1 MAENS
6 DEETSAEDVLGFD
19 PRETGPLDLFAQ
31 ARDRVSQVLDTY
43 GTVLIAS
50 ATVLIAVAWWQG
62 VQVPTLPN
70 WLRIA
75 LITSALASGSA
86 WVVGKRLAR
95 WVHTPDDVL
104 LSVQHAKNGDQR
116 LIRISPD
123 RLDTMR
129 ILNHNGEQRDR
140 EFLHRPQI
148 NGRMAYEVDR
158 YHVEQNTALA
168 SWQAGVSN
176 SEIRA
181 DRASIDRIKTTL
193 EREADKALE
202 LAANHSA
209 IVREHATEVAHY
221 LIATVEGVEVPHED
235 GGQRLDDR
243 LTDVLDQGDV
253 SEQLLGGGDGDGRL
267 DEDRDRDET
276 DGDASNGSVEIEQN
290 GDGLSLLLG
299 GGDDGGDADE

>member
-1 MAENS
+1 MLMAENS
-6 DEETSAEDVLGFD
+6 DTADDTSAEDVLGFD
-19 PRETGPLDLFAQ
+19 PRETGPVDLYAQ
-31 ARDRVSQVLDTY
+31 ARDRLVSILDTY

-50 ATVLIAVAWWQG
+50 VTVLIAVAWWQG
-62 VQVPTLPN
+62 VQPPEVPT
-70 WLRIA
+70 WLKLA
-75 LITSALASGSA
+75 AYTSLLASGSA

-104 LSVQHAKNGDQR
+104 LSVQNAKNGDQR

-123 RLDTMR
+123 RLDSMR

-140 EFLHRPQI
+140 EFLHKPVI
-148 NGRMAYEVDR
+148 NGRTAYEVDH
-158 YHVEQNTALA
+158 YHVEQNTAVA

-181 DRASIDRIKTTL
+181 DRASIDRIKTKL

-221 LIATVEGVEVPHED
+221 LIATVEGVEVPSED

-243 LTDVLDQGDV
+243 LTKLLDQNDV
-253 SEQLLGGGDGDGRL
+253 SEQVLGGDDEQADDDLDDDGR
-267 DEDRDRDET
+267 
-276 DGDASNGSVEIEQN
+276 ASNGSVEIESN
-290 GDGLSLLLG
+290 GDGVSIDLLSGVEG
-299 GGDDGGDADE
+299 GEADD

>member
-1 MAENS
+1 MAEN
-6 DEETSAEDVLGFD
+6 DTADETSAEDVLGFD
-19 PRETGPLDLFAQ
+19 PRETGPLDLGAQ
-31 ARDRVSQVLDTY
+31 ARDRLASILDTY
-43 GTVLIAS
+43 GTVLIA
-50 ATVLIAVAWWQG
+50 AVTVLISVAWWQG
-62 VQVPTLPN
+62 VQPPEIPT
-70 WLRIA
+70 WLKLA
-75 LITSALASGSA
+75 AYTSLLASGSA

-104 LSVQHAKNGDQR
+104 LSVQNAKNGDQR

-123 RLDTMR
+123 RLDSMR

-140 EFLHRPQI
+140 EFLHKPVI
-148 NGRMAYEVDR
+148 NGRTAYEVDH

-181 DRASIDRIKTTL
+181 DRASIDRIKTKL

-235 GGQRLDDR
+235 GGTRLDDR
-243 LTDVLDQGDV
+243 LSDLLDDADV
-253 SEQLLGGGDGDGRL
+253 SDQLLGGGDGADDGLDDEGDGR
-267 DEDRDRDET
+267 T
-276 DGDASNGSVEIEQN
+276 NGSVEIE
-290 GDGLSLLLG
+290 S
-299 GGDDGGDADE
+299 DDESVSIDLFPSEAGEAGEADD

>member
-6 DEETSAEDVLGFD
+6 ETGDETSAEDVLGFD
-19 PRETGPLDLFAQ
+19 PRETGPLDLFEQ
-31 ARDRVSQVLDTY
+31 ARAWISDVIETY

-50 ATVLIAVAWWQG
+50 ATVLIAVAWWQE
-62 VQVPTLPN
+62 VQVPTVPT
-70 WLRIA
+70 WLKLA
-75 LITSALASGSA
+75 AYTSLLASGSA

-104 LSVQHAKNGDQR
+104 LSVQNAKNGDQR

-123 RLDTMR
+123 RLDSMR

-140 EFLHRPQI
+140 EFLHKPVI
-148 NGRMAYEVDR
+148 NGRTAYEVDH
-158 YHVEQNTALA
+158 YHVEQNTAVA

-176 SEIRA
+176 SQIRA
-181 DRASIDRIKTTL
+181 DRASIDRIKTKL

-235 GGQRLDDR
+235 GGTRLDDR
-243 LTDVLDQGDV
+243 LSDLLDEADV
-253 SEQLLGGGDGDGRL
+253 SDQLLGGGDGDGA
-267 DEDRDRDET
+267 D
-276 DGDASNGSVEIEQN
+276 DGDGGLDDGRATNGSVEIESN
-290 GDGLSLLLG
+290 GEAVSIDLSG
-299 GGDDGGDADE
+299 SEAGEADD